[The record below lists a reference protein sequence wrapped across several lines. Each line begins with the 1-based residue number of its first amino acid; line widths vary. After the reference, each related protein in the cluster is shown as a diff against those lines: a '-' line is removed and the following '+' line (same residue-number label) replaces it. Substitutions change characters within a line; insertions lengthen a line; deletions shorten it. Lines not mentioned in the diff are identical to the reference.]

1 MRALKFLGEGG
12 VGPFSGFRW
21 PLPEGGAPGGWVE
34 ASEATRAC
42 SRGVHACLPADL
54 PYWLAPELYVM
65 ELGGAVTRAELKLV
79 APRGRLLGRIEGWTG
94 ERARE
99 LAVAAVL
106 HARDT
111 AVAIL
116 CAEAEAPIAD
126 RIAACADVTALQDTL
141 AGASPSSDRGK
152 LALEYLD
159 DAACSLASPAVS
171 AYCAARVGLDRRGY
185 LAERAWQAEWLA
197 RALGLWEALA
207 G

>member
-1 MRALKFLGEGG
+1 MTDSWK
-12 VGPFSGFRW
+12 
-21 PLPEGGAPGGWVE
+21 
-34 ASEATRAC
+34 C

-65 ELGGAVTRAELKLV
+65 ELGGEVARTELKLV
-79 APRGRLLGRIEGWTG
+79 APRGRLLGRIGGWTA

-126 RIAACADVTALQDTL
+126 RIAACADVAALEEAL
-141 AGASPSSDRGK
+141 AGPSPCSERGK
-152 LALEYLD
+152 LALEYLSD
-159 DAACSLASPAVS
+159 GARSLASPIVS
-171 AYCAARVGLDRRGY
+171 VYCAARVGLDQRGY

-197 RALGLWEALA
+197 RALGLREALA
-207 G
+207 GPTPGHAPP